1 MKPKLQNKQSIFSII
16 VKNNNISNIQEI
28 RILFEEDNNQQQII
42 RKQRGQHLRGD
53 KDRNNKKKLS
63 LSLQNKE

>member
-63 LSLQNKE
+63 LSL